1 MTTIR
6 AAFYARVSGEQ
17 QAAAHTI
24 ESQIAALTERAHGDG
39 TPVPPERQFVDDGYS
54 GATLIRPALDRLRDL
69 VSVGAID
76 RIYVHSPD
84 RLARNYAYQVL
95 LLDEWRR
102 RGVELVFLNR
112 PLGKSPEDD
121 LLLQVQGIVAEY
133 ERAKIMERSRRGKKH
148 AAQCGSLNVMSG
160 APFGYRYVSVHEGGG
175 QARFEPAVEQARV
188 VQQIFSW
195 IGRDRCSLAEV
206 CRRLNNAG
214 TPTATGKPIWSRAA
228 VWHILQNPA
237 YMGQAAYGK
246 THMMPR
252 GKKSRLRAARGHP
265 VEPRRSNSP
274 TPADPKEWVC
284 VAVPAL
290 VDEALFRA
298 AHTQLAENRSRARQG
313 RRRPGYLLQGLTC
326 CAKCGYAY
334 YGKTLRQLGAG
345 HQVRDF
351 LYYRCSGTDRYRF
364 GGEQICSNSQVQGNF
379 LETTVW
385 REVSALLTSPERV
398 QLERQHSSDTGTLSD
413 NLETLRSQRTKLLH
427 AVERLIDSFA
437 EGLIE
442 KDQFAS
448 RMARTK
454 SRIAHLD
461 ARIEEDRGAADQWER
476 SRLAAIRF
484 RELSATIGPQLVS
497 ADWQRRREIIRTVV
511 QRIDVDTD
519 VIKIIFRIMQNAR
532 GLEADAVSMMF
543 PRPSKRF
550 RYSAD

>member
-6 AAFYARVSGEQ
+6 AGFYARVSGEQ

-24 ESQIAALTERAHGDG
+24 ESQIAALTDRACSDG
-39 TPVPPERQFVDDGYS
+39 APVPPERQFVDDGYS

-69 VSVGAID
+69 VNIGAID

-112 PLGKSPEDD
+112 PLGQSPKDD

-148 AAQCGSLNVMSG
+148 AAQSGSLNVMSG
-160 APFGYRYVSVHEGGG
+160 APFGYRYISVHEGDG
-175 QARFEPAVEQARV
+175 QAQFQPVAEQAKV
-188 VQQIFSW
+188 VQQMFSW

-206 CRRLNNAG
+206 CRRLHEAG
-214 TPTATGKPIWSRAA
+214 IPTATGKRIWSREA
-228 VWHILQNPA
+228 VWHVLQNPA
-237 YMGQAAYGK
+237 YMGHAAYGK

-265 VEPRRSNSP
+265 TQPRRSNAP
-274 TPADPKEWVC
+274 KPVDPKEWVL
-284 VAVPAL
+284 VGVPAL

-298 AHTQLAENRSRARQG
+298 AQAQLEENRSRARQG

-345 HQVRDF
+345 RQMRDF
-351 LYYRCSGTDRYRF
+351 LYYRCSGSDGYRF
-364 GGEQICSNSQVQGNF
+364 GGERICSNPQIQGNI

-385 REVSALLTSPERV
+385 SEVSKLLMNPQSVELEYQDRTKNGALLN
-398 QLERQHSSDTGTLSD
+398 
-413 NLETLRSQRTKLLH
+413 NLETLRSQKAKLEH

-437 EGLIE
+437 EGFIE

-454 SRIAHLD
+454 SRIADLD
-461 ARIEEDRGAADQWER
+461 TKLKAYAADVDER
-476 SRLAAIRF
+476 EHLRLAANRL
-484 RELSATIGPQLVS
+484 RELAATVGPELGS
-497 ADWQRRREIIRTVV
+497 ADWQRRREIIRTAVRRVEIDADVV
-511 QRIDVDTD
+511 
-519 VIKIIFRIMQNAR
+519 KIIFRVTENNR
-532 GLEADAVSMMF
+532 GSDSDAIAITA

-550 RYSAD
+550 RYSKD

>member
-24 ESQIAALTERAHGDG
+24 ESQIAALSERARNDG
-39 TPVPPERQFVDDGYS
+39 TPVPTERRFVDDGYS

-95 LLDEWRR
+95 LLDEWQR
-102 RGVELVFLNR
+102 RGIEVVFLNR

-148 AAQCGSLNVMSG
+148 AAQSGSLNVMSG
-160 APFGYRYVSVHEGGG
+160 APFGYRYVTVSEGGG
-175 QARFEPAVEQARV
+175 QARFEPVAEHARV

-206 CRRLNNAG
+206 CRRLQKAG
-214 TPTATGKPIWSRAA
+214 TPTATGKRIWSREA
-228 VWHILQNPA
+228 VWHVLQNPA
-237 YMGQAAYGK
+237 YQGQAAYGK

-252 GKKSRLRAARGHP
+252 GKKSRQRAARGRP
-265 VEPRRSNSP
+265 AEPRRSNVP
-274 TPADPKEWVC
+274 IAAAPEDWVF
-284 VAVPAL
+284 VPVPAL
-290 VDEALFRA
+290 VDKALFRA
-298 AHTQLAENRSRARQG
+298 AHAQLEENRSRSRQG

-334 YGKTLRQLGAG
+334 YGKTIRQLGAG
-345 HQVRDF
+345 RQMRDF
-351 LYYRCSGTDRYRF
+351 VYYRCSGSDGYRF
-364 GGEQICSNSQVQGNF
+364 GGERICSSSQVQGAF

-385 REVSALLTSPERV
+385 REVSSLLMNPERIE
-398 QLERQHSSDTGTLSD
+398 LQHQESSKARTLLG
-413 NLETLRSQRTKLLH
+413 NLKILRSQRTKLQH
-427 AVERLIDSFA
+427 AVERLIDSFT

-442 KDQFAS
+442 KGQFTS
-448 RMARTK
+448 RMDRTK
-454 SRIAHLD
+454 HRIADLD
-461 ARIEEDRGAADQWER
+461 ARIRENAGDVDQLER
-476 SRLAAIRF
+476 LRLATSRF
-484 RELSATIGPQLVS
+484 RELAAAIGPEL
-497 ADWQRRREIIRTVV
+497 AGANWQRRREIIRTLV
-511 QRIDVDTD
+511 QQIDIDTE
-519 VIKIIFRIMQNAR
+519 VIKIIFRVTQNAR
-532 GLEADAVSMMF
+532 DSDSDSIAITL
-543 PRPSKRF
+543 PRRLKT
-550 RYSAD
+550 A